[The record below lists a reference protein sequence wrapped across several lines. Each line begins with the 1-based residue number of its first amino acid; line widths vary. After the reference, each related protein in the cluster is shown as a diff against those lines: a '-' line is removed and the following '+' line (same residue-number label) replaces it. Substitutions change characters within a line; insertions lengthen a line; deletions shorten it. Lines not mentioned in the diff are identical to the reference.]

1 MASILALL
9 GKPSLEEDEEM
20 DVRQMAAKDL
30 LRAIKEDDADA
41 LVDAFQRLQ
50 DSAPADEEPDD
61 EENPLAME

>member
-9 GKPSLEEDEEM
+9 GKPSLEEDEEL

-50 DSAPADEEPDD
+50 DSAPAEEEPDD